1 MTGVQTSQIRAG
13 DVGSCRGLDGI
24 GLRRA
29 ATSPMGSAEICAG
42 SIFPLVNGL
51 ILRNLRIFTLS
62 IAACA
67 GPFCHWGAEEVR
79 KHWIAWCRTR
89 MVTGASVGMAKGL
102 MPRAC
107 RNELR
112 FGGVAVVGLRRQLGW
127 CVSCCGSL
135 CCGSSSRLGQ
145 LSESSG
151 AHAGTRCPK
160 LLIRVCAAC
169 GLLCLPAIRHAR
181 ARQPSTD
188 GPADTT
194 NEPRKSIP
202 RLTPWWSDH
211 QFG

>member
-62 IAACA
+62 IAVCA

-127 CVSCCGSL
+127 GVSCCGSS
-135 CCGSSSRLGQ
+135 CCGRSNRLGQ
-145 LSESSG
+145 LSQSLGATHGREMPQIAHSSL
-151 AHAGTRCPK
+151 R
-160 LLIRVCAAC
+160 LLAACAAC
-169 GLLCLPAIRHAR
+169 ARSATLVPASPAPMALRT
-181 ARQPSTD
+181 RQTSRGNPF
-188 GPADTT
+188 
-194 NEPRKSIP
+194 RV
-202 RLTPWWSDH
+202 
-211 QFG
+211 